1 MTDLDQEGIS
11 GRLRARFVTYQEAP
25 PRHRYALL
33 GLALVALV
41 AIGYGIYTWYYWR
54 HHISTD
60 DAYITAHIAP
70 MSARGPGIVVEVAVN
85 DNQDVKPDQDPPRLE
100 SRAHAGARA
109 QALLRLDPRDY
120 EVAVAQARAAVVSA
134 KGDLQNAVV
143 SVPLT
148 DDSTKSLVQQADAA
162 LGATQHGTE
171 MARQDLEQRL
181 AEIQSRLSA
190 VDAAEAAGRSA
201 QADYDRAK
209 LDRDRIAA
217 LVKGLLVAQQDM
229 DHAEAA
235 YRTAEAALDVARKR
249 LDQARSDVFQAQ
261 ASQRSQQAAVAQSVR
276 RVDESRASLE
286 NARSQRQQV
295 GGRQA
300 RQGRRAQAIANL
312 QQAELNLVY
321 CTIRAPMAGRV
332 SRKSVELGQVVT
344 AGQALLA
351 VVDLDDVWVL
361 ANYKE
366 TELTDV
372 RPGQSA
378 TVTVDT
384 YPGKKFRARVDSIQ
398 AGSGAVFSLLP
409 PENATGNFVKVVQR
423 VPVKLLFEPGENAQ
437 HLLVPGMSVVPII
450 STR

>member
-1 MTDLDQEGIS
+1 
-11 GRLRARFVTYQEAP
+11 
-25 PRHRYALL
+25 
-33 GLALVALV
+33 
-41 AIGYGIYTWYYWR
+41 
-54 HHISTD
+54 
-60 DAYITAHIAP
+60 
-70 MSARGPGIVVEVAVN
+70 
-85 DNQDVKPDQDPPRLE
+85 
-100 SRAHAGARA
+100 
-109 QALLRLDPRDY
+109 
-120 EVAVAQARAAVVSA
+120 
-134 KGDLQNAVV
+134 
-143 SVPLT
+143 
-148 DDSTKSLVQQADAA
+148 
-162 LGATQHGTE
+162 
-171 MARQDLEQRL
+171 
-181 AEIQSRLSA
+181 
-190 VDAAEAAGRSA
+190 
-201 QADYDRAK
+201 
-209 LDRDRIAA
+209 
-217 LVKGLLVAQQDM
+217 
-229 DHAEAA
+229 
-235 YRTAEAALDVARKR
+235 VARKR

-295 GGRQA
+295 GVRQA
-300 RQGRRAQAIANL
+300 QVDAAQGRLAQAIANL

-321 CTIRAPMAGRV
+321 CTIRAPMGGRV
-332 SRKSVELGQVVT
+332 SRKSVEVGQVVT

-423 VPVKLLFEPGENAQ
+423 VPVKLVFEPGENAQ

-450 STR
+450 SIRQ